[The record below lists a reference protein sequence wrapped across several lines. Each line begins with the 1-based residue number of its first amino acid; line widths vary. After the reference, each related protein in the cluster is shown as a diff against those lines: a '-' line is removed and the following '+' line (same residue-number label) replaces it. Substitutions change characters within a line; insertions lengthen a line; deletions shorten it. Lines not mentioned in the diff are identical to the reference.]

1 MERNIEALRSEYVN
15 EKNKSDKKEK
25 QIKELEENLSKL
37 NIKLEKM

>member
-1 MERNIEALRSEYVN
+1 MERNIEALRGEYVN

-25 QIKELEENLSKL
+25 QIKEFEENLSKL